1 MGIITVKYNIQES
14 SHMGKVFIHAT
25 ITLDGYMAG
34 VNGNMDWMQ
43 DLEAVDQDYEV
54 VNKVVAEI
62 GAIVGGSNKTNTIE
76 DDGVPYGGTLKVPVY
91 LMTHTAH
98 EPIVKDGVTYNF
110 VVDDI
115 AKAVEMA
122 KEAADDKSVSLLG
135 GKISRQCLQ
144 LGLVDEIVLDVE
156 PLLLGEGIS
165 LFEGLGEKIKLKRL
179 ETSAFAG
186 ETHLRFSV
194 VK

>member
-1 MGIITVKYNIQES
+1 MA
-14 SHMGKVFIHAT
+14 KVFIHAT
-25 ITLDGYMAG
+25 ITLDGFMAG
-34 VNGNMDWMQ
+34 VDGDMGWMS
-43 DLEAVDQDYEV
+43 DLEAIDEDYAV

-62 GAIVGGSNKTNTIE
+62 GAIVGGSNKRNTIE
-76 DDGVPYGGTLKVPVY
+76 DDGVPYGGSLKVPVY

-98 EPIVKDGVTYNF
+98 EPIEKDGVTYTF

-115 AKAVEMA
+115 ATAVETA
-122 KEAADDKSVSLLG
+122 KKAAGDKNVALLG
-135 GKISRQCLQ
+135 GKISRQCLK

-179 ETSAFAG
+179 ETSAFAS
-186 ETHLRFSV
+186 ETHMRFSV
-194 VK
+194 IK

>member
-1 MGIITVKYNIQES
+1 MA
-14 SHMGKVFIHAT
+14 KVFIHAT
-25 ITLDGYMAG
+25 ITLDGFMAG
-34 VNGNMDWMQ
+34 VGGNMDWMS
-43 DLEAVDQDYEV
+43 DLEAIDKDYEV
-54 VNKVVAEI
+54 VDKVVAEI

-76 DDGVPYGGTLKVPVY
+76 DDGVPYGGSLKVPVY

-98 EPIVKDGVTYNF
+98 EPIIKDGVTYIF

-115 AKAVEMA
+115 AAAVEAA
-122 KEAADDKSVSLLG
+122 KKAAGDKNVSLLG
-135 GKISRQCLQ
+135 GKISRQCLK

-179 ETSAFAG
+179 ETSAFSS
-186 ETHLRFSV
+186 ETHMRFSV